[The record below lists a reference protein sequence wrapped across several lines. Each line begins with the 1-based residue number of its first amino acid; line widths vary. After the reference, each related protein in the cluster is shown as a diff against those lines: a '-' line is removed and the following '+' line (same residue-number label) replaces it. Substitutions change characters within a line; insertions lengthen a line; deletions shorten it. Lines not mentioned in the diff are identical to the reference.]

1 MGTKKTQVAKE
12 AVKAKAANK
21 RPVGAPDFRELL
33 TTVVHRL
40 SIIRLC
46 EAAIG

>member
-1 MGTKKTQVAKE
+1 M
-12 AVKAKAANK
+12 AVKMASG
-21 RPVGAPDFRELL
+21 RVFLGLRCPEPCPDFRELL